1 MQNHGGY
8 GERYDNFNQEVY
20 KVGASYTDA
29 NQYLSLL
36 NESDK
41 ALENLITY
49 FKGVDD
55 PVEIVFFGDHQPGL
69 CNDFIKLLNGKGNS
83 GLTEQELENL
93 YKAKWIKAYNIL
105 QYNSMFDEKDR
116 SSLLFPYLK

>member
-55 PVEIVFFGDHQPGL
+55 PVEIVFFGNNQRGL
-69 CNDFIKLLNGKGNS
+69 CKVFIKFLMAKGIS
-83 GLTEQELENL
+83 DFPEKELEIRN
-93 YKAKWIKAYNIL
+93 KVRFSI
-105 QYNSMFDEKDR
+105 
-116 SSLLFPYLK
+116 

>member
-1 MQNHGGY
+1 M
-8 GERYDNFNQEVY
+8 
-20 KVGASYTDA
+20 KVTRHSK
-29 NQYLSLL
+29 S
-36 NESDK
+36 
-41 ALENLITY
+41 LITY

-93 YKAKWIKAYNIL
+93 YKVAVFTYGPITRRMHRKL
-105 QYNSMFDEKDR
+105 M
-116 SSLLFPYLK
+116 

>member
-1 MQNHGGY
+1 MGVTMQNHGGY

-69 CNDFIKLLNGKGNS
+69 CNDFIKLLMARAIPD
-83 GLTEQELENL
+83 L
-93 YKAKWIKAYNIL
+93 
-105 QYNSMFDEKDR
+105 R
-116 SSLLFPYLK
+116 SRSLRICTRCRFSYGPITRRMHRKLM

>member
-1 MQNHGGY
+1 MAATA
-8 GERYDNFNQEVY
+8 RYDNFNQEVY

-55 PVEIVFFGDHQPGL
+55 PVEIVF
-69 CNDFIKLLNGKGNS
+69 
-83 GLTEQELENL
+83 LETTSRD
-93 YKAKWIKAYNIL
+93 YAIIL
-105 QYNSMFDEKDR
+105 
-116 SSLLFPYLK
+116 SSF

>member
-1 MQNHGGY
+1 MGVTMQNHGGY

-41 ALENLITY
+41 ALEI
-49 FKGVDD
+49 
-55 PVEIVFFGDHQPGL
+55 
-69 CNDFIKLLNGKGNS
+69 
-83 GLTEQELENL
+83 
-93 YKAKWIKAYNIL
+93 
-105 QYNSMFDEKDR
+105 
-116 SSLLFPYLK
+116 SSHTLRVWMTR

>member
-1 MQNHGGY
+1 MILTRQRVLREYITDRELYDKIIDRYEKRAMTRNFTSW
-8 GERYDNFNQEVY
+8 ESRCKTTVATVRRYDNFNREVY

-55 PVEIVFFGDHQPGL
+55 PVEIVFFGDHQL
-69 CNDFIKLLNGKGNS
+69 
-83 GLTEQELENL
+83 
-93 YKAKWIKAYNIL
+93 WIM
-105 QYNSMFDEKDR
+105 Q
-116 SSLLFPYLK
+116 